1 MSLKNRDIIICHSYF
16 SPPAYSHLPAASAGP
31 LHRGSVSSPSMSI
44 IIRRVCM
51 NSNYGAARC
60 PQSTEKQQE
69 LLEELDLFQDWTE
82 RYEYV
87 IGLGKKL
94 APMNEELQT
103 ADRLIKGCQSQVW
116 LDSSSQ
122 EGKMCYLADSDS
134 VITKGMIA
142 LFVRVLNG
150 ETPEDVITAD
160 LSFIDQTGLKEHLAP
175 TRANALTLM
184 AAEMKKGALIA
195 TQG

>member
-1 MSLKNRDIIICHSYF
+1 MTI
-16 SPPAYSHLPAASAGP
+16 
-31 LHRGSVSSPSMSI
+31 
-44 IIRRVCM
+44 
-51 NSNYGAARC
+51 
-60 PQSTEKQQE
+60 TEKQQE

-94 APMNEELQT
+94 APMSEELQT

-175 TRANALTLM
+175 TLS
-184 AAEMKKGALIA
+184 LIHI
-195 TQG
+195 